1 MTQPAFRRFW
11 AARTLSL
18 VGDYAFRIAF
28 ATHLITVTGS
38 ASVLAAATAALLVPS
53 LLFYLVGGAVGDRT
67 KARRRV
73 LVVCD
78 VARVVV
84 LLLIAAATYWTTS
97 ALLLV
102 ALSLLIGI
110 ADGFFMPV
118 SFSYM
123 LEITSRDKL
132 VSANSALSV
141 SMQFGLI
148 GGPLIGGLLVGF
160 VGAPATFAFDALTF
174 LFSGILLM
182 VRPKGVTGARPE
194 TTGETTGEA
203 GVEPRQPLGEQLR
216 RFGRD
221 IVEALHYVRG
231 VPWLL
236 IFLGVGA
243 LVNAV
248 FAGVLDVPIPLIMS
262 PEGTSQAQSLGV
274 FYALEGVGALIGAVI
289 LMRLT
294 VKRLGTSMFAMLLM
308 MAAALTAV
316 GFFGGGIPAL
326 ALALLYGIG
335 LHVFNSLYPSLLQDR
350 VPENLTSRVGSLSF
364 LGFDGLIPLGTLL
377 MGPLVTTMDAQGAAM
392 VAGAAAVL
400 LSLAALLAPSIRG
413 LKAEPPADVPAAEP
427 DLAPADPSARTGPR
441 PNEGEECP
449 APRSP
454 RTSTPHAGADCTP
467 APRCR
472 APAGSTSCSVGCP
485 VSP

>member
-1 MTQPAFRRFW
+1 MSSAPQSHRGIMAQPAFRRFW

-160 VGAPATFAFDALTF
+160 IGAPATFAFDALTF
-174 LFSGILLM
+174 LLSGILLM
-182 VRPKGVTGARPE
+182 VRPKGVTGARPV
-194 TTGETTGEA
+194 TTGEA
-203 GVEPRQPLGEQLR
+203 ADEPRQPMGEQLR

-377 MGPLVTTMDAQGAAM
+377 MGPLVTTMDARGAAV

-427 DLAPADPSARTGPR
+427 DLAPR
-441 PNEGEECP
+441 
-449 APRSP
+449 
-454 RTSTPHAGADCTP
+454 
-467 APRCR
+467 
-472 APAGSTSCSVGCP
+472 
-485 VSP
+485 